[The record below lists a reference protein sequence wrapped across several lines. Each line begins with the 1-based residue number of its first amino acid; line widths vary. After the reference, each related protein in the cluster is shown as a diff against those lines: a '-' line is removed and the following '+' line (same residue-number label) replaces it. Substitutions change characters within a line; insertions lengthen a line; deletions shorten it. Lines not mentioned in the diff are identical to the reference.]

1 MRPEGYRSSNSIPS
15 LERDEARVRWLI
27 RAPLTNRDEEEP
39 NNCPS
44 EAASKGV
51 LLVDSRRE
59 HGIRLFVGRRIE
71 LSVALLAT
79 ASKGAGEASFDK
91 VSDESFGGPLAW
103 PFIAV
108 ALC

>member
-1 MRPEGYRSSNSIPS
+1 MRPEGHRSSNSIPS
-15 LERDEARVRWLI
+15 LEQDEARVRRLI
-27 RAPLTNRDEEEP
+27 RASLSNRDEEEP

-44 EAASKGV
+44 EDASKGV

-59 HGIRLFVGRRIE
+59 YGIRLFVGCRIE

-79 ASKGAGEASFDK
+79 ASKGEGEASFDK
-91 VSDESFGGPLAW
+91 VLDESFGGTLTW